1 MVKRSR
7 PHSNSNRKTNTTTTA
22 GRIDVRSPSDVP
34 KFEEMLSKGPM
45 AVVLVYADWCGHCV
59 NFKQNV
65 WNDKTLSKPR
75 SMNAAAV
82 REDMVANTSMKNA
95 NIEGYPTVFLVGKDK
110 KAVNIKTPGSS
121 EELVEMMN
129 KTPEANI
136 NEGIENNDKNA
147 VMNMENSN
155 ETMNTNTA
163 MPPNVTSDTMSNT
176 SEQRGGGVIPDGLY
190 DMLLKGAPAA
200 LLTGA
205 ALAMRGGRTRRSSR
219 RSLRK
224 KSYRKRR

>member
-1 MVKRSR
+1 
-7 PHSNSNRKTNTTTTA
+7 
-22 GRIDVRSPSDVP
+22 
-34 KFEEMLSKGPM
+34 M

-82 REDMVANTSMKNA
+82 REDMVPNTSMKSA

-110 KAVNIKTPGSS
+110 KAVNIKTPANS

-129 KTPEANI
+129 KTPEANSSMKM
-136 NEGIENNDKNA
+136 EVEENDVNA

-155 ETMNTNTA
+155 ENINTTTNTA
-163 MPPNVTSDTMSNT
+163 MPPNITSDRMSNT
-176 SEQRGGGVIPDGLY
+176 SEQRGGGVITDGLY

-205 ALAMRGGRTRRSSR
+205 ALAMRGGKKRRTSR
-219 RSLRK
+219 RSRTTLRK
-224 KSYRKRR
+224 KTMRKRK

>member
-1 MVKRSR
+1 
-7 PHSNSNRKTNTTTTA
+7 
-22 GRIDVRSPSDVP
+22 
-34 KFEEMLSKGPM
+34 
-45 AVVLVYADWCGHCV
+45 V

-95 NIEGYPTVFLVGKDK
+95 NIEGYPSVFLVGKDK
-110 KAVNIKTPGSS
+110 KAVNIKTPASS

-129 KTPEANI
+129 KTANVTTNADTNVDVANNDSNNVI
-136 NEGIENNDKNA
+136 NE
-147 VMNMENSN
+147 NSG
-155 ETMNTNTA
+155 EESA
-163 MPPNVTSDTMSNT
+163 LPPNVTSDRISNS
-176 SEQRGGGVIPDGLY
+176 SEQRGGGFVPAGLY

-200 LLTGA
+200 LLAGA
-205 ALAMRGGRTRRSSR
+205 AVSMTGGKSRRSRRSSR

-224 KSYRKRR
+224 KTLRRRK